1 MSNQPDAIIIG
12 SGPNGLAAAI
22 HLQQKGLSTEIYEQA
37 HEAGGATR
45 SGEITLPGFVHDLGS
60 AIHPLCMSSP
70 FFKQLPLSEFG
81 LEWIF
86 PEIPYAHPF
95 ADGSAIGGYKDVEQ
109 TARQLGKDGNSYYR
123 LMTKLVEDWPLLE
136 GFVLNPFQIPKN
148 LPQLTSFGL
157 KALLPAKAFSKLYF
171 KEEKTR
177 AYFYGSAAHSTLPLT
192 NLASTSFGLVLGV
205 IGHKYGWP
213 YPRGGARS
221 IPDSLLAY
229 FKSIGGRIH
238 LNQYIT
244 HMGDMPKAK
253 AYLFD
258 LTPKQLLNIGGTEF
272 TDSYRKRMSAYR
284 YGLGIFKM
292 DFALDGPVPF
302 TNPICRKAGTIH
314 LGYSTR
320 EMEASVNNAFNNLI
334 SPRPYVILAQNS
346 IFDGSRAPEGKHTV
360 WAYCHV
366 PNGSTTDMS
375 PYIENQI
382 EKAAPGFKKLI
393 LAKTTHTTD
402 QMEAFDPNL
411 VGGDVNGG
419 MQDIRQL
426 FTRPI
431 TKISP
436 YNTPNK
442 HIYICSAST
451 PPGGG
456 VHGMG
461 GFNAAEKVLSDHFQ

>member
-1 MSNQPDAIIIG
+1 MNNSPDAIIIG

-37 HEAGGATR
+37 HEVGGATR

-70 FFKQLPLSEFG
+70 FFKQLPLNEFG
-81 LEWIF
+81 LEWVF

-95 ADGSAIGGYKDVEQ
+95 ADGSAIAGYQDVEL
-109 TARQLGKDGNSYYR
+109 TARQMGKDGNSYYR
-123 LMTKLVEDWPLLE
+123 MMTKLVEDWPLLE
-136 GFVLNPFQIPKN
+136 GFVLNPFQ
-148 LPQLTSFGL
+148 LPRHLPELTSFGL
-157 KALLPAKAFSKLYF
+157 KALLPAKAFSKLFF

-177 AYFYGSAAHSTLPLT
+177 AFFYGSAAHSTLPLT
-192 NLASTSFGLVLGV
+192 RIASTSFGLVLGV

-213 YPRGGARS
+213 YPRGGAGS
-221 IPDSLLAY
+221 IPESLLAY
-229 FKSIGGRIH
+229 YKSIGGIVH
-238 LNQYIT
+238 LNHNIT
-244 HMGDMPKAK
+244 HMGEMPRAK

-258 LTPKQLLNIGGTEF
+258 LTPRQLLKIGGTDF
-272 TDSYRKRMSAYR
+272 TESYRKRMAAYR

-292 DFALDGPVPF
+292 DFALDGAVPF
-302 TNPICRKAGTIH
+302 TNEACRKAGTIH
-314 LGYSTR
+314 LGYSTK
-320 EMEASVNNAFNNLI
+320 EMEASVNNAFNDLI

-346 IFDGSRAPEGKHTV
+346 IFDSSRAPEGKHTV

-382 EKAAPGFKKLI
+382 EKAAPGFKKMI

-419 MQDIRQL
+419 MQDISQM

-431 TKISP
+431 AKISP

-461 GFNAAEKVLSDHFQ
+461 GFNAAEKVLSDHFR

>member
-1 MSNQPDAIIIG
+1 MSNQPDAVIIG

-37 HEAGGATR
+37 PEAGGATR

-81 LEWIF
+81 LEWVF

-157 KALLPAKAFSKLYF
+157 KALMPAKAFSKLYF
-171 KEEKTR
+171 KEEKSR
-177 AYFYGSAAHSTLPLT
+177 SYFYGSAAHSTLPLT

-213 YPRGGARS
+213 YPRGGAKS
-221 IPDSLLAY
+221 IPESLLAY
-229 FKSIGGRIH
+229 YKSIGGKIH
-238 LNQYIT
+238 LNRNIT
-244 HMGDMPKAK
+244 HMDEMPKAT

-258 LTPKQLLNIGGTEF
+258 LTPKQLLKIGGTAF
-272 TDSYRKRMSAYR
+272 TENYRKRMAAYR

-302 TNPICRKAGTIH
+302 TNPVCRKAGTIH
-314 LGYSTR
+314 IGYSTR

-334 SPRPYVILAQNS
+334 SPRPYIILAQNS

-393 LAKTTHTTD
+393 LAKTSHTTD

-419 MQDIRQL
+419 IQDIRQL

-431 TKISP
+431 AKISP

-442 HIYICSAST
+442 KIYICSAST

-461 GFNAAEKVLSDHFQ
+461 GFNAAEKVLSDHFR